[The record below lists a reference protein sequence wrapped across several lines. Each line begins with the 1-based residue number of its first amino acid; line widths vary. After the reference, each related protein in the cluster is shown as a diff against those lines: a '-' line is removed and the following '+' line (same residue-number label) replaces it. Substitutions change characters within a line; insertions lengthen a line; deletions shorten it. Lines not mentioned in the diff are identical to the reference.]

1 MPLVSGREIIS
12 TALRLIGQLAEGEN
26 PSVSA
31 LGDGMRS
38 FNTMVDSWNLER
50 LAVYGTRTQIFNW
63 PAGQA
68 TQNMPSPLPADEPL
82 HLDSSTYFVDP
93 STGISY
99 SITMVNQEQYN
110 SISLK
115 SATGPFPSV
124 MYSELRSPA
133 SSNSVPVLTMSVYP
147 VPDRNLT
154 FNLVVTQVLE
164 KLETVGDGL
173 NLLPGYDRCYKYNL
187 ACEIA
192 PEYGVE
198 PSATVRRI
206 AMISKRNLK
215 RINNPDLILRMPAN
229 LIANRYRYNIYTG
242 GGT

>member
-12 TALRLIGQLAEGEN
+12 TAMRLIGQLAEGEE

-31 LGDGMRS
+31 LSDGMRS
-38 FNTMVDSWNLER
+38 FNTMIDSWDLER
-50 LAVYGTRTQIFNW
+50 LTVYGTRTQIFNW

-68 TQNMPSPLPADEPL
+68 TQNMPKILPEDGVL

-99 SITMVNQEQYN
+99 PITMVNQEQYN

-124 MYSELRSPA
+124 MYSELRSPVSLNTA
-133 SSNSVPVLTMSVYP
+133 PVLTMNIYP
-147 VPDRNLT
+147 VPDRQLS

-164 KLETVGDGL
+164 KLESVNDSL
-173 NLLPGYDRCYKYNL
+173 NLLSGYDRCCKYNL

-215 RINNPDLILRMPAN
+215 RINNPDLILKMPAN